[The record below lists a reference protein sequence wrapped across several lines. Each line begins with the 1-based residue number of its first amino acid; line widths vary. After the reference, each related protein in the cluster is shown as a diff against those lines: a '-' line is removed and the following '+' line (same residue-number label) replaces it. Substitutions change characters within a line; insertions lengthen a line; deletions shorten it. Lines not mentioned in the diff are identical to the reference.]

1 MAIRTRHEVV
11 CRIVWWWCLCLD
23 LESGWKVR
31 KSIQNLACSYL
42 WWCISTQLDRATD
55 RLNQRIWR
63 MSADCSHQ
71 IFIGSQYTHVAE
83 TYNKGESELHT
94 HCKENAQIM
103 WSLFA
108 CTKVVDR
115 DFYIHGPNLCLYVV
129 AIFIRGVQFFACRNG
144 CGFVRANS
152 VCTESAAASSSSHS
166 VSVGSF
172 SGHHHDALGCAV
184 RPTRHQCL
192 SEWRRN
198 GAGWERALF
207 VFEQHKH
214 TERIQRLA
222 NGVVPCHWCF
232 FWSDRDNKTHTHK
245 AQVVHNMDASN
256 LHPVSGRMVVIE
268 NQISWRSCKKTD
280 PKCMYFL
287 QETIYVGLCFVCLF
301 GVRLQLCCRLDR
313 THWFPCCSFRSMR
326 SPDVFLSVGFLFD
339 GKIFFSVY
347 CFSCRMNFAIA
358 PKKQDFRRVFCKF
371 GTVRFLWVL
380 TVYCCYV

>member
-1 MAIRTRHEVV
+1 MYRSLRVKPRANRLANYYSAKTPKLFISIGVQNIYSAGAWFAFVHGYKDTTRGSMPYSVV
-11 CRIVWWWCLCLD
+11 MMPLPGLGKWFKSSKEYTKPGMFLLMVVHLHTTGSRHRSI
-23 LESGWKVR
+23 ESTH
-31 KSIQNLACSYL
+31 LAHVS
-42 WWCISTQLDRATD
+42 
-55 RLNQRIWR
+55 RLFSSNIHWFT
-63 MSADCSHQ
+63 
-71 IFIGSQYTHVAE
+71 IYTHVAE

-232 FWSDRDNKTHTHK
+232 FWSDRDNKTHTH
-245 AQVVHNMDASN
+245 
-256 LHPVSGRMVVIE
+256 R
-268 NQISWRSCKKTD
+268 
-280 PKCMYFL
+280 
-287 QETIYVGLCFVCLF
+287 
-301 GVRLQLCCRLDR
+301 
-313 THWFPCCSFRSMR
+313 
-326 SPDVFLSVGFLFD
+326 
-339 GKIFFSVY
+339 
-347 CFSCRMNFAIA
+347 
-358 PKKQDFRRVFCKF
+358 
-371 GTVRFLWVL
+371 
-380 TVYCCYV
+380 